1 MCKRGLFPIVLFCG
15 VLENQTGQGEA
26 EYGGDVGH
34 CATLAQ
40 CTGQRI
46 TLDLPE
52 LCNPYV
58 RLLQMERF

>member
-1 MCKRGLFPIVLFCG
+1 MCKRGLSPIVLFCG
-15 VLENQTGQGEA
+15 VLENQTGQGKA
-26 EYGGDVGH
+26 EDGGDVSH
-34 CATLAQ
+34 CAVDL
-40 CTGQRI
+40 GFWI